1 VDLDGAAS
9 AHPASFTVP
18 LNVTRLNAKKRRNE
32 ETKEGTMLDKYVD
45 LTPEQEGIVTAVI
58 GCAIAVHRELGPG
71 FKESIYHR
79 AVRLEL
85 DSRGIPFESEK
96 AILVKY
102 RQWSIPGQKIDL
114 IVQGVVL
121 VELKAV
127 PRLRAFHRYQVQS
140 YLRTTGLPIGLLLNF
155 NAPLL
160 KHGLERVM
168 PPLQPVGPREARL
181 K

>member
-1 VDLDGAAS
+1 
-9 AHPASFTVP
+9 
-18 LNVTRLNAKKRRNE
+18 
-32 ETKEGTMLDKYVD
+32 MLDKHGD
-45 LTPEQEGIVTAVI
+45 LPPEQEEIVSLVI

-79 AVRLEL
+79 AFRLEL
-85 DSRGIPFESEK
+85 DCRDIPFESEK

-114 IVQGVVL
+114 IVRGMVL

-127 PRLRAFHRYQVQS
+127 PRLRPFHKYQVQS
-140 YLRTTGLPIGLLLNF
+140 YLRTTGLPIGLLMNF

-160 KHGLERVM
+160 KDGLQRVL
-168 PPLQPVGPREARL
+168 PPLGAGRPREGRL